1 MKLEGAEEFY
11 ELPEGWLRCDGS
23 TVPHGSIWA
32 GLTTPDLN
40 GQNLFLRGGGDHQA
54 LEMETDQIVDHEH
67 IDGKHSHSCSA
78 TSSATASATA
88 DAEPHSHRYWD
99 SGFYQ

>member
-1 MKLEGAEEFY
+1 MKLEGSEDFS

-54 LEMETDQIVDHEH
+54 LEMENDQMEDHMHE
-67 IDGKHSHSCSA
+67 DNYHSHACSA
-78 TSSATASATA
+78 TSKTTASA
-88 DAEPHSHRYWD
+88 DPHSHQYWD
-99 SGFYQ
+99 SGFHQ